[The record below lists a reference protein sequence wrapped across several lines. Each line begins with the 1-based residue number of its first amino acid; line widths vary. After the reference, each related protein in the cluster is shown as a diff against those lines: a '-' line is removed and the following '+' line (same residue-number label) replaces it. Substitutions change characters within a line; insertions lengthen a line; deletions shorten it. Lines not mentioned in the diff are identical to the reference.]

1 MKISIVAICFLRKC
15 PHLPK
20 IPRPGRGFLKPKY
33 KVKTEGVGTK
43 PRKPSAGGVWIF
55 SITQIIFE
63 IGVVL
68 RCFLSG
74 FEKRIGLHTTGK
86 LF

>member
-1 MKISIVAICFLRKC
+1 MNMSIVAICFLRKC

-33 KVKTEGVGTK
+33 EVKTEGVGTK
-43 PRKPSAGGVWIF
+43 PRKPSAGGVWGI
-55 SITQIIFE
+55 QRIFE

-74 FEKRIGLHTTGK
+74 FEKRIG
-86 LF
+86 

>member
-1 MKISIVAICFLRKC
+1 MNMSIVAICFLRKC

-33 KVKTEGVGTK
+33 EVKPEGAGTK
-43 PRKPSAGGVWIF
+43 PRKPSAGGVLIF
-55 SITQIIFE
+55 SIAQIIFE
-63 IGVVL
+63 IVL

-74 FEKRIGLHTTGK
+74 FEERIG
-86 LF
+86 